1 MRAIEGPRGV
11 GGNHQATSLKVHVLP
26 AQPQQLA
33 FAHAQGHGKDV
44 ESFERVAV
52 CGFQETVNLC
62 AGERLDVL
70 RVAMWGIDGGKRVG
84 DAVTTLGS
92 TVERRLERHVDVMSG
107 GPADPACE

>member
-1 MRAIEGPRGV
+1 M
-11 GGNHQATSLKVHVLP
+11 HVLP
-26 AQPQQLA
+26 AQAEQLA
-33 FAHAQGHGKDV
+33 FAHAEGHGKDV

-70 RVAMWGIDGGKRVG
+70 GAAMWGIDCCKRVG

-107 GPADPACE
+107 GPADPAGE

>member
-11 GGNHQATSLKVHVLP
+11 GGNHQASSLEVHVLP
-26 AQPQQLA
+26 AQPEQLA
-33 FAHAQGHGKDV
+33 FAHAQGHRKNV
-44 ESFERVAV
+44 ESFKRVAV

-70 RVAMWGIDGGKRVG
+70 RVATWGVDGGKRVG

-92 TVERRLERHVDVMSG
+92 TIERRLECHVDVMSG